1 MSTKAEFAEPR
12 KSCNAPKSGG
22 AAPMAPL
29 SPTSSMTTDGECA
42 PWSGGVRNSRVAAVA
57 AAASAGA
64 DADAAARDRCCC
76 PSRRTAIHVSK
87 NGSRMVEIC
96 VRESTASGATWWRGC
111 SWPGDL
117 FLAAGFASGGDMSLL
132 MRGRRRLV
140 LGVAVAVAAAVSA
153 ASAAAVVVVVLT
165 FSMESAVCRCREGFP
180 RRQHVQRWSCGDR

>member
-96 VRESTASGATWWRGC
+96 VRESSASGVTWWRGC
-111 SWPGDL
+111 SWPGD
-117 FLAAGFASGGDMSLL
+117 FLAAGFAWGGDMSLL

-140 LGVAVAVAAAVSA
+140 LGVAVAAAVSA

-165 FSMESAVCRCREGFP
+165 FAMESAVCRCREGFP

>member
-1 MSTKAEFAEPR
+1 MSTQAEFPESR
-12 KSCNAPKSGG
+12 KSCNAPESDA
-22 AAPMAPL
+22 AAPTAPL
-29 SPTSSMTTDGECA
+29 SATSSMTTDGESV
-42 PWSGGVRNSRVAAVA
+42 PWSVGVRNSRVAAVA

-96 VRESTASGATWWRGC
+96 VGESTASGATWWRGC

-140 LGVAVAVAAAVSA
+140 LGVAVAAAVSA

-165 FSMESAVCRCREGFP
+165 FAMESAVCRCREGFP